1 MCMLCARH
9 MDCTCRAIGLWE
21 RGAAD
26 SAGAMVGG
34 EGTRKGGV
42 AGAGSRGPGHPPR
55 QRQVKGAGQPRCRVI
70 S

>member
-34 EGTRKGGV
+34 EGGG
-42 AGAGSRGPGHPPR
+42 AYNRAFWGYHGG
-55 QRQVKGAGQPRCRVI
+55 
-70 S
+70 